1 MASRSRRKQP
11 ATEQVP
17 EDAEMTDA
25 PATAEN
31 EREENTKG
39 VNAEDDLADEG
50 SGAVEGEDEEEEEEE
65 TQRVRLL
72 PGSTPSAAS
81 FEFLEENHTMGNAL
95 RFIIMKNPDVEFCA
109 YAIPHPSEAKM
120 NIRIQTYEGTAIDAL
135 EKGLR
140 DLQDL
145 CDVVGEKYWEARNQ
159 YVEASEA

>member
-11 ATEQVP
+11 TAEEVP
-17 EDAEMTDA
+17 EDAEMADVPVA
-25 PATAEN
+25 
-31 EREENTKG
+31 
-39 VNAEDDLADEG
+39 AEDEADEADDNIAEEG
-50 SGAVEGEDEEEEEEE
+50 VEGEEGEEEEEEE

-81 FEFLEENHTMGNAL
+81 FEFLEESHTMGNAL
-95 RFIIMKNPDVEFCA
+95 RYIIMKNPDVEFCA

-145 CDVVGEKYWEARNQ
+145 CDVVGEKYWDARNQ
-159 YVEASEA
+159 YVEAAEA